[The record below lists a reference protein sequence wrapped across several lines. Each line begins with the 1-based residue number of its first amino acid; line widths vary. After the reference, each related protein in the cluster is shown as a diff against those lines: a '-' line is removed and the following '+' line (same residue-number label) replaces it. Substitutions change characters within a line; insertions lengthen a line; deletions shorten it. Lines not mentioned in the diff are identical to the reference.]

1 MVFVWWAAVVKSIS
15 AIFTFIFGPDY
26 RQAMYGKSMKK
37 NIFLLDKNITVT
49 NHGSFGTVPKKVL
62 EARWQFQVIQLKII
76 NLQCDARYSGHPTK
90 FFLQVSQSGYE
101 NLITSHPSLQ
111 SPIGK

>member
-26 RQAMYGKSMKK
+26 RQAMYGKSMK
-37 NIFLLDKNITVT
+37 NNSFVLDKSITVT

-62 EARWQFQVIQLKII
+62 EARWQFQVIHLKII
-76 NLQCDARYSGHPTK
+76 DLKIKGLP
-90 FFLQVSQSGYE
+90 
-101 NLITSHPSLQ
+101 
-111 SPIGK
+111 

>member
-1 MVFVWWAAVVKSIS
+1 MVKSIS

-37 NIFLLDKNITVT
+37 NSFVLDKNITVT
-49 NHGSFGTVPKKVL
+49 NHGSYGAVPKKVL

-76 NLQCDARYSGHPTK
+76 NLKIKKDFHEFTGILPEVLFTMDEEGQ
-90 FFLQVSQSGYE
+90 
-101 NLITSHPSLQ
+101 
-111 SPIGK
+111 